1 MAATT
6 GEGGGSGNSGS
17 AIPVST
23 PPIIA
28 MTVIAV
34 TLIVLAQ
41 FNSTERLA
49 AAMAWLIFVAVFLAN
64 GQQAL
69 ATLAG
74 VTSVGKST
82 TGAVSDVTN
91 GAS

>member
-1 MAATT
+1 MAATS
-6 GEGGGSGNSGS
+6 GEGGVSGNLS
-17 AIPVST
+17 AVPVNT

-28 MTVIAV
+28 MTIIAV
-34 TLIVLAQ
+34 TLVVLAQ
-41 FNSTERLA
+41 FGSTERLA

-82 TGAVSDVTN
+82 TGAVSDITN
-91 GAS
+91 GAK